1 MKLFKYL
8 FFVILISSLYGCSNI
23 EDAEQTER
31 ETFIHFY
38 EGTTG
43 YNGIMATES
52 SAKDGF
58 IIVGNIQKNSQETDV
73 IVIKTDLLGNTI
85 WSQTIPDSEVSFVKS
100 LDDGYLVVGDRIDF
114 NPDADRIS
122 EINNTDAQLIKMDL
136 DGNIIQ
142 EFFRR
147 DSVITSTDTLRI
159 DNHGSAVNIDAAG
172 NMILLGSFKNPVGTN
187 FEKSFVLSID
197 PSFQIE
203 WSQEYTLQNRDYINT
218 RSIHLTQNNNLLWAS
233 TSSILS
239 QNLSRSYLSV
249 LYTGENS
256 TFKNNDLYGENDSR
270 NHSVS
275 DINQSGF
282 NYGVVGTYAETN
294 NENANIYF
302 LLVNST
308 GSIIGGSERYFDGAA
323 GVLENRDLSES
334 QDEGKAITGT
344 NDGGF
349 VIAGSLASTPTIGNG
364 AKDIILI
371 KLDAFGNLVWNK
383 LIGASGDE
391 DVNSIFETSDGGLL
405 ICGTNTVNGLATI
418 FLIKTNRNGE
428 IRN

>member
-8 FFVILISSLYGCSNI
+8 FFVTLISFFYGCSNI
-23 EDAEQTER
+23 EDAKPTER
-31 ETFIHFY
+31 KTFIHFY
-38 EGTTG
+38 EGTVG
-43 YNGIMATES
+43 YNGVMATES
-52 SAKDGF
+52 SAQDGF

-73 IVIKTDLLGNTI
+73 IVLKTDPLGNLMWNQI
-85 WSQTIPDSEVSFVKS
+85 IPNSEVRFVKS
-100 LDDGYLVVGDRIDF
+100 LDDGYLIVGDRIDF
-114 NPDADRIS
+114 NPDANQIS

-142 EFFRR
+142 EFFKR
-147 DSVITSTDTLRI
+147 DSVITGTDTLHI
-159 DNHGSAVNIDAAG
+159 DNHGSAVNIDATG

-187 FEKSFVLSID
+187 FEKSFVMAID
-197 PSFQIE
+197 PSFQIA

-233 TSSILS
+233 TSSILA

-249 LYTGENS
+249 LYTGKNS

-270 NHSVS
+270 NHTVS

-294 NENANIYF
+294 DESSNIYF

-323 GVLENRDLSES
+323 GLLENRDVSEI
-334 QDEGKAITGT
+334 QDKGKAITGT
-344 NDGGF
+344 SDGGF
-349 VIAGSLASTPTIGNG
+349 VIAGSLTSTPTIGNG
-364 AKDIILI
+364 AKDIVLI
-371 KLDAFGNLVWNK
+371 KVDAFGNLVWNK
-383 LIGASGDE
+383 LLGGSGDE
-391 DVNSIFETSDGGLL
+391 DVNSIRETNDGGLL
-405 ICGTNTVNGLATI
+405 ISGTNTVNGLSTI
-418 FLIKTNRNGE
+418 FLIKTNRDGE
-428 IRN
+428 IKN

>member
-1 MKLFKYL
+1 MRTKSYL
-8 FFVILISSLYGCSNI
+8 FILVVLLSWSCKKFD
-23 EDAEQTER
+23 DAKPAELGA
-31 ETFIHFY
+31 FIRLY
-38 EGTTG
+38 EGTVG
-43 YNGIMATES
+43 YNGVMAAES
-52 SAKDGF
+52 AARDGF
-58 IIVGNIQKNSQETDV
+58 IIVGDIQKNSQETDV
-73 IVIKTDLLGNTI
+73 IIIKTDPLGNSI
-85 WSQTIPDSEVSFVKS
+85 WNKIIPDSKVRFVKAM
-100 LDDGYLVVGDRIDF
+100 DDGYLIVGDRIDF
-114 NPDADRIS
+114 NPEADRIS

-142 EFFRR
+142 EFFRS
-147 DSVITSTDTLRI
+147 DSVITSTDTLHI

-172 NMILLGSFKNPVGTN
+172 NFVLLGSSKNPVGNN
-187 FEKSFVLSID
+187 FEKSFVVALD
-197 PSFQIE
+197 PSFQTA

-294 NENANIYF
+294 NESANIYF

-308 GSIIGGSERYFDGAA
+308 GSIIGGSERYFDGAV
-323 GVLENRDLSES
+323 GLLENRDVSES
-334 QDEGKAITGT
+334 QDEGNAITGT
-344 NDGGF
+344 SDGGF
-349 VIAGSLASTPTIGNG
+349 VIAGSLTSTPTIGNG
-364 AKDIILI
+364 AKDIVLI

-383 LIGASGDE
+383 LIGGSGDE
-391 DVNSIFETSDGGLL
+391 DVSSIRETSDGSLL
-405 ICGTNTVNGLATI
+405 ISGTNTVNGLATI